1 MSVRHGFAIMIL
13 LAAYKKTMDWGSEMS
28 TGLEKYSDKYSA
40 LYGEA
45 DIRAQH
51 GVAMITVIILTAV
64 LMMMGASMYIVAS
77 REGTMSSADYAGSE
91 AFYYAE
97 GGIENTLDV
106 LTYAGTE
113 AQLTQ
118 PRPDQSDNGYGYLMD
133 PTPSQRENPTDP
145 VQMTIGKETYTV
157 WVDEVDEN
165 GNHCTDCGL
174 NLVNANPA
182 YVLITAEGQSS
193 QGYRMLQQRVRLEA
207 SGFPLTLYVDGDA
220 ELNGTVSMN
229 NQSLYV
235 RGNFKGREKLDVS
248 GTDLQYGGPAGV
260 FATGSI
266 FAKANGGNSQIY
278 TYPAGDQSSYWDANY
293 VNDRDSRGPTG
304 NTFTLAEL
312 QDQFETGGLTTSQL
326 TILKGQAKASGYY
339 RSADGGFNIQQGD
352 LPSRDGNIVV
362 YVEFPSG
369 SPENNE
375 VDLKFTWPNAPYTDG
390 KALVVVKN
398 GSVRMTGN
406 AIGDLQGSVYCPDGP
421 VTIHGGGSGTF
432 TGFVW
437 GKGMVDIGNFPFNMT
452 EEFLADPPFYAWT
465 VVRETAWT
473 EVDR

>member
-1 MSVRHGFAIMIL
+1 
-13 LAAYKKTMDWGSEMS
+13 MS
-28 TGLEKYSDKYSA
+28 TYNLDKRMNDGLETYPEKYSAICRK
-40 LYGEA
+40 A
-45 DIRAQH
+45 DLNAQH

-64 LMMMGASMYIVAS
+64 LMMMGASMYFVAS
-77 REGTMSSADYAGSE
+77 REGTMSQADYAGSQ

-97 GGIENTLDV
+97 GGIENTLDI

-118 PRPDQSDNGYGYLMD
+118 PRPDQSDDGYGYLMD
-133 PTPSQRENPTDP
+133 PTPSQREDPTDP
-145 VQMTIGKETYTV
+145 VQMTIGNETYTV

-165 GNHCTDCGL
+165 GDHCAGCGL
-174 NLVNANPA
+174 NLVSANPA
-182 YVLITAEGQSS
+182 FLLITAEGQSS
-193 QGYRMLQQRVRLEA
+193 QGYRKLQQRVRLEA
-207 SGFPLTLYVDGDA
+207 SGFPLTLYVDGNA
-220 ELNGTVSMN
+220 ELNGTVNMN
-229 NQSLYV
+229 NQSLFV
-235 RGNFKGREKLDVS
+235 RGNFYGREKLVVS
-248 GTDLQYGGPAGV
+248 GTDLPFGGAAGV
-260 FATGSI
+260 FATGTI
-266 FAKANGGNSQIY
+266 YAKANGGNSQIY
-278 TYPAGDQSSYWDANY
+278 TSTGDQSSYWDANY
-293 VNDRDSRGPTG
+293 INDRDNRGPTG
-304 NTFTLAEL
+304 NKYTLADL

-339 RSADGGFNIQQGD
+339 VSGDGGFNIQQGD

-369 SPENNE
+369 EPADNE
-375 VDLKFTWPNAPYTDG
+375 VDLKFEWPHAPYTEG

-398 GSVRMTGN
+398 GSVVMTGS
-406 AIGDLQGSVYCPDGP
+406 AIGDLQGSIYCPDGP

-437 GKGMVDIGNFPFNMT
+437 GKGMIDIGNFPFNMT